1 MCEQPESLSCCV
13 ATVHAV
19 CLGGGTDGHPVYS
32 SRCVVAK
39 RRGMSMVFWRA
50 RVHEEPQ
57 SLGCCGLI
65 TRAVCL
71 DADTALSH
79 GLSPCELVRGCVGGR
94 EVSAVAARCLSARE
108 RVRMDGAAAVV
119 CTSSRDHRF
128 GAWSDRWLAVRSQPV
143 VLCRG

>member
-1 MCEQPESLSCCV
+1 MHEHAHEATKRSAAGQMGSVGGAAALKEGRGWCCCRSRRQARAQLLVARGWWERRMCEQPESLSCCV

-32 SRCVVAK
+32 SRCVGAK

-79 GLSPCELVRGCVGGR
+79 GLSPCELV
-94 EVSAVAARCLSARE
+94 A
-108 RVRMDGAAAVV
+108 
-119 CTSSRDHRF
+119 
-128 GAWSDRWLAVRSQPV
+128 
-143 VLCRG
+143 LCRG